1 MATTGSGMQEGTL
14 VIANMSACVCVCTGI
29 ESPSCCLP
37 CRTPLALA
45 RFPGAGGS
53 GRPLLSPPLPW
64 GGRGGFAEAFP
75 EAAPQVWLQ
84 ELLEAHPSGLATDVL
99 NPLLPVK
106 LFHLLAGGKI

>member
-1 MATTGSGMQEGTL
+1 MTTTGSGMQEGTL
-14 VIANMSACVCVCTGI
+14 VIANMSACVCVCVHRYR
-29 ESPSCCLP
+29 E
-37 CRTPLALA
+37 
-45 RFPGAGGS
+45 
-53 GRPLLSPPLPW
+53 PLLLFAVQDAPRPRAVPGGWRVWPPPPLPW